1 MQERNIGTIY
11 RSCSPRHLCACNYGS
26 NHPIAFLLPFPM
38 KRLQVTTL
46 WRPKVFPLFLVLYYF
61 GCFST
66 MISRS
71 GTPPKSES
79 GVGLMQFMST
89 RITACSSRRRMWPN
103 QFHLLSLARIMTFR
117 VGSRASS
124 KLVRFVIL
132 ESIFDIVPFIAR
144 RVCAVSFLDSHP

>member
-1 MQERNIGTIY
+1 MSFII
-11 RSCSPRHLCACNYGS
+11 SA
-26 NHPIAFLLPFPM
+26 A
-38 KRLQVTTL
+38 
-46 WRPKVFPLFLVLYYF
+46 
-61 GCFST
+61 FST

-79 GVGLMQFMST
+79 GVGLDAVHEYSDYCVLFQAEDVAEPVSPPFS
-89 RITACSSRRRMWPN
+89 CS
-103 QFHLLSLARIMTFR
+103 HHDVR

-124 KLVRFVIL
+124 KLVRFIIL